1 MVHVPYYVRAL
12 VRSNE
17 IWLTV
22 LSSCVGV
29 LAGLSVW
36 IMTRATLMAHR
47 VLYNL
52 HNDGRLSGLATLDPW
67 RCVLVPCLGGLVLGG
82 FGLLVARRFRHRP
95 VDPIEANALHGGR
108 MSVRDSAIVAFQ
120 TFLSNGSGASL
131 GLEAGFSQIAAAL
144 GSRCGA
150 IFRVRRADMRILV
163 GCGAGGAIGAAF
175 NAPIAGAFYAFEL
188 VIGTYSLVN
197 LAPVAVASIS
207 AVGIVRLL
215 GGVTATVTLLP
226 HESLGMRD
234 SLPVMGLGILCGLV
248 GIGVMRGVTIAELVF
263 RKSNLPVWFRP
274 CLGGL
279 CVGCLALY
287 SPSILSAGHAAVR
300 KVLDGGLPLTTLL
313 LLLFLKAVASAISIG
328 SGFRGGLF
336 FASLF
341 LGVLSGSLFGH
352 GLEALVAT
360 GLSVTTCAILGMS
373 ATAVAIIGVPMTMT
387 CLILEMTADITL
399 ASAVLLSSVLS
410 LLTVRRLFG
419 YSFATWRFHQR
430 GESIRS
436 AVDIGWLRAL
446 TVGRMMRRDMTVF
459 SPDTTVGEAR
469 LCCPL
474 GAMPQVVVADAEGAY
489 RGIVLVSDIYGPDH
503 PPGRTLAD
511 LVQHEQIMLLP
522 DMTCRDA
529 ARRFE
534 EAEAD
539 ALVVIADMAS
549 RRVIGLLSEKYV
561 LRRYAEAL
569 DRTRREL
576 AGETRA

>member
-1 MVHVPYYVRAL
+1 MVHVPYYARAL

-22 LSSCVGV
+22 LSCCVGA

-36 IMTRATLMAHR
+36 VMTHATLLAHR
-47 VLYNL
+47 ILYDL
-52 HNDGRLSGLATLDPW
+52 HNDGRLSGLTVLAPW
-67 RCVLVPCLGGLVLGG
+67 RRVLVPCLGGLVLGG
-82 FGLLVARRFRHRP
+82 VGVLVARRFRHRP
-95 VDPIEANALHGGR
+95 VDPIEANALHGGG
-108 MSVRDSAIVAFQ
+108 MSLRDSAIVALQ
-120 TFLSNGSGASL
+120 TFLSNGCGASL
-131 GLEAGFSQIAAAL
+131 GLEAGFSQIAAAF
-144 GSRCGA
+144 GSRCGTL
-150 IFRVRRADMRILV
+150 FRVRRADMRILV

-207 AVGIVRLL
+207 AVGVARLL

-226 HESLGMRD
+226 HDSPGMRD
-234 SLPVMGLGILCGLV
+234 SLPVMGLGIVCGLV
-248 GIGVMRGVTIAELVF
+248 GIGVMRGVTIAEAVF
-263 RKSNLPVWFRP
+263 RRSRLPVWLRP
-274 CLGGL
+274 CVGGL
-279 CVGCLALY
+279 IVGLLALY

-300 KVLDGGLPLTTLL
+300 RVLDGELPLMALALL
-313 LLLFLKAVASAISIG
+313 LLLKTAASAISIG

-341 LGVLSGSLFGH
+341 LGVLSGSIFGH
-352 GLEALVAT
+352 GLAALVTT

-387 CLILEMTADITL
+387 CLALEMTADLSL
-399 ASAVLLSSVLS
+399 ASAVLLASVLS

-436 AVDIGWLRAL
+436 AIDVGWLREL
-446 TVGRMMRRDMTVF
+446 TVRRMMRVDVTTLT
-459 SPDTTVGEAR
+459 PDTTIGQAR

-474 GAMPQVVVADAEGAY
+474 GSAPQIVLADGAGRY
-489 RGIVLVSDIYGPDH
+489 CGIVPVAGIHGPEIAG
-503 PPGRTLAD
+503 GRRLAE
-511 LVQHEQIMLLP
+511 LAQHAGIMLLP

-529 ARRFE
+529 ARYFE
-534 EAEAD
+534 KAEAD
-539 ALVVIADMAS
+539 ALVVIDDERS

-576 AGETRA
+576 AGEARS